1 MKHPIVMDN
10 FTDLFDSLLHNCGS
24 IDVAEAEFKRMIAD
38 DADLRADYRQWCLET
53 GHTERCGFMDYAD
66 EYLDSQD
73 SVWDSLTD
81 YDSQ

>member
-24 IDVAEAEFKRMIAD
+24 IDIAEAEFKRMIAD
-38 DADLRADYRQWCLET
+38 
-53 GHTERCGFMDYAD
+53 ERCGFMDYAD